1 MRILLKSAAI
11 ALALAGT
18 MLATTGASCADGF
31 AISTSNH
38 GRDHAR
44 TGVTFSFGDVAYG
57 YQDGYWDNNRR
68 WHKWRN
74 RHEHD
79 SYRDQY
85 RDNYRDGRH
94 DRYRSHG
101 WRRDE

>member
-1 MRILLKSAAI
+1 MRMLLKSAAI

-44 TGVTFSFGDVAYG
+44 TGVSFDFGNVAYG
-57 YQDGYWDNNRR
+57 YQDGYWDNGHR
-68 WHKWRN
+68 WHRWRN
-74 RHEHD
+74 RGDHD
-79 SYRDQY
+79 NYRDQY
-85 RDNYRDGRH
+85 HDNYRDGRH
-94 DRYRSHG
+94 NRYRHHG
-101 WRRDE
+101 WQRD